1 MSRILLQL
9 TWSQGTVYWRPKFL
23 NRQPQWKYD
32 YDNIYSFI
40 SLDCPEPTRLCFW
53 LSRTYQIMFLINLNL
68 PDYVSDYREP
78 TRLCFWL
85 SWIYQIMFLIILNL
99 PDNVSETQLA
109 TLQGLTFPFMVF
121 KLTTFSL
128 TKTLHLTLSI
138 RTHR

>member
-1 MSRILLQL
+1 LSRSVLNTVATHVISRDGLLTAKVFKQTATMKIWL
-9 TWSQGTVYWRPKFL
+9 
-23 NRQPQWKYD
+23 RQYIFF
-32 YDNIYSFI
+32 YLS
-40 SLDCPEPTRLCFW
+40 W
-53 LSRTYQIMFLINLNL
+53 LSWTYQIMFLIIPNL